1 MIGGGEGYEKSYYW
15 HVFREMVT
23 GNGDDELTC

>member
-1 MIGGGEGYEKSYYW
+1 MIGGKGYEKSYYW